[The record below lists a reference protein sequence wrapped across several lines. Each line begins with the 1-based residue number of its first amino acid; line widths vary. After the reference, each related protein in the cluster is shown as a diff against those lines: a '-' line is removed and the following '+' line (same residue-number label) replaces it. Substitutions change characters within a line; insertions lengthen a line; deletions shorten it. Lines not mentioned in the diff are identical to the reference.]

1 MLTFYANHYHL
12 HYLMHHSQCS
22 QVGNLDPCNQQ
33 FHAQSDLVKVGNY
46 LTRKM
51 SSIGHL
57 IYPSLNPVFIPTNQ
71 LLKYKFKNSFSWNP
85 INPTLTGVV
94 E

>member
-1 MLTFYANHYHL
+1 
-12 HYLMHHSQCS
+12 MHHSQCS
-22 QVGNLDPCNQQ
+22 QAGNLDPGNEQ
-33 FHAQSDLVKVGNY
+33 FHARSDLVKEGNY

-57 IYPSLNPVFIPTNQ
+57 ISPSLKPVFIPTNQ
-71 LLKYKFKNSFSWNP
+71 LLKYKFKNSFSCNP
-85 INPTLTGVV
+85 INPTLTVVV